1 MKFIKGLIPYVIITL
16 VVVLIRIFIISPAR
30 VDGTS
35 MYPTLDDREYI
46 LIKKY
51 DKSYER
57 FDIVVLRYEKE
68 DLIKRIIG
76 LPGDYAEYLNNELY
90 INGKKVEEKFLSD
103 ETTTWDFNIDLIGYD
118 KIPDNYYFV
127 VGDNRTNS
135 KDSRLIGLIP
145 KKDIKGI
152 ALFSLSKFK
161 KVN

>member
-1 MKFIKGLIPYVIITL
+1 
-16 VVVLIRIFIISPAR
+16 
-30 VDGTS
+30 

-76 LPGDYAEYLNNELY
+76 LPGDYVEYLNNELY

>member
-35 MYPTLDDREYI
+35 MYPTLDNREYI

-76 LPGDYAEYLNNELY
+76 LPGDYVEYLNNELY

>member
-76 LPGDYAEYLNNELY
+76 LPGDYVEYLNNELY